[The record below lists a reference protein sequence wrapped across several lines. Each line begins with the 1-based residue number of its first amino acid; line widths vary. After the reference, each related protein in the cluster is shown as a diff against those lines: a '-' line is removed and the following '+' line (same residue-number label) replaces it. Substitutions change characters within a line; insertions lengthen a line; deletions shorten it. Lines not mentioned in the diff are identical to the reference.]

1 MTKCYWDLKEKEVVK
16 IKSVELINA
25 DLFVE
30 DEKIGKIKGVII
42 DPEKWTL
49 THLEVELTKDAA
61 NEILGTKTVIRNRL
75 AIGAL
80 QEGKACCTEKGVTIK
95 VSMKQL
101 PIYLRPT

>member
-1 MTKCYWDLKEKEVVK
+1 VVK
-16 IKSVELINA
+16 INSVDIINA

-30 DEKIGKIKGVII
+30 DEKII

-61 NEILGTKTVIRNRL
+61 NEIFGAKTAIRNRL
-75 AIGAL
+75 AIAAL
-80 QEGKACCTEKGVTIK
+80 QKGNACCTEKGVIIK

>member
-1 MTKCYWDLKEKEVVK
+1 LEK
-16 IKSVELINA
+16 IKSADIINA

-42 DPEKWTL
+42 DPEKWIL
-49 THLEVELTKDAA
+49 THLDVELTKEAA
-61 NEILGTKTVIRNRL
+61 NEILGAKTAIRNRL

-80 QEGKACCTEKGVTIK
+80 RMGKACCTQKGVNIK

>member
-1 MTKCYWDLKEKEVVK
+1 MVK
-16 IKSVELINA
+16 INSVDIINA

-49 THLEVELTKDAA
+49 THLDVELTKDAA
-61 NEILGTKTVIRNRL
+61 NEIFGAKTAIRNRL
-75 AIGAL
+75 AIAAL
-80 QEGKACCTEKGVTIK
+80 QKGNACCTEKGVIIK

>member
-1 MTKCYWDLKEKEVVK
+1 MVR
-16 IKSVELINA
+16 INSVDIINA

-30 DEKIGKIKGVII
+30 DEKIGKIKDVII

-61 NEILGTKTVIRNRL
+61 NEILGAKTAIRNRL
-75 AIGAL
+75 AIAAL
-80 QEGKACCTEKGVTIK
+80 QKGKACCTEKGVTIK